1 MTTENAVIYSKLR
14 GYSTLNLIMKTCK
27 SDETKIGIH
36 FFLQTD
42 IGQTLIK
49 SININLN
56 RDFQRTLK
64 ILHLLPDNFINFNFG
79 LMKNLRFQKP
89 STFSLIHLGFLIFTD
104 SSLKNKALKSTEYFS
119 DHIPKLVFDDL
130 SDLFVKGSNYGSHDS
145 AIPFTFVITHVQ
157 HGFIQYN
164 YEITHNWSSN
174 FVSKFRKFNFS

>member
-1 MTTENAVIYSKLR
+1 M
-14 GYSTLNLIMKTCK
+14 
-27 SDETKIGIH
+27 
-36 FFLQTD
+36 
-42 IGQTLIK
+42 
-49 SININLN
+49 
-56 RDFQRTLK
+56 
-64 ILHLLPDNFINFNFG
+64 
-79 LMKNLRFQKP
+79 
-89 STFSLIHLGFLIFTD
+89 FTD

-130 SDLFVKGSNYGSHDS
+130 SDLFIKGSNYGSHDS